1 MCDYVSAERKKAL
14 DGAAQ
19 EGQKFQASL
28 DGMLDWLATTQDN
41 VDSMPS
47 VSGELD
53 TLMKQSLEQEVSKH
67 DIVLF
72 TDVKI
77 DTYLIKQTLL

>member
-1 MCDYVSAERKKAL
+1 
-14 DGAAQ
+14 
-19 EGQKFQASL
+19 
-28 DGMLDWLATTQDN
+28 MLDWLATTQDN

-53 TLMKQSLEQEVSKH
+53 TLMKQSLEQEVSEH

-72 TDVKI
+72 TDVTTN
-77 DTYLIKQTLL
+77 TYLIKQNLFSCLMGSETIF